1 MLRFSY
7 KSIRNRPQ
15 PIIPIRL
22 RLGDAW
28 RRFDVY
34 VDSGATYTLIESRF
48 IDPILLDYQTGK
60 KVTIQVGSGSL
71 IEVYLHELELQ
82 LGSER
87 FIVFSYH
94 STNRE
99 MVEESNC

>member
-1 MLRFSY
+1 
-7 KSIRNRPQ
+7 
-15 PIIPIRL
+15 
-22 RLGDAW
+22 
-28 RRFDVY
+28 
-34 VDSGATYTLIESRF
+34 
-48 IDPILLDYQTGK
+48 
-60 KVTIQVGSGSL
+60 VGSGSL